1 MLTALF
7 AITDLMLYLTLV
19 RTIRL
24 SVYRILTTRREP
36 GQCIVRTHF
45 LPRVFTELM
54 YDAVGRHLIFNLPL
68 AKLCGSSL
76 LN

>member
-19 RTIRL
+19 RAIRL

-36 GQCIVRTHF
+36 G
-45 LPRVFTELM
+45 
-54 YDAVGRHLIFNLPL
+54 
-68 AKLCGSSL
+68 
-76 LN
+76 